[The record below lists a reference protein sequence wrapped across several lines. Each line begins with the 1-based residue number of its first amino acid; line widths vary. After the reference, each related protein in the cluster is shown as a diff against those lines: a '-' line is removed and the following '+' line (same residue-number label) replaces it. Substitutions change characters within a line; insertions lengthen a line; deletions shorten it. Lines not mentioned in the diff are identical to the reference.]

1 MPCKAGFGEASLQ
14 RRWGDW
20 KTAPRSFN
28 ISIIL
33 VGITEW
39 RYYWFYHCIWLYNY
53 TRRVCVHAF
62 WSWRWSCLKLIDIN
76 WCWFVDVLTCFNQQA
91 GADMAPLGPIGPH
104 WAPFGPTG
112 PVARRA
118 LAEWAVGQRFEGP
131 EFRDFADVAVWSGEG
146 LREAELGWGC
156 GQRRW
161 ELIDVK
167 IGTVK
172 WTNDQ
177 LNVMRFPFWG
187 FWWSKGADP
196 MHSWGCHFGDC
207 VKLPRIGPAQ
217 VLCPWQSARIS
228 IDLLSFASGYRP
240 KKLLVS
246 WLWSF
251 AGISTWH

>member
-76 WCWFVDVLTCFNQQA
+76 WCWFVDVLTCFNQQT

-104 WAPFGPTG
+104 LAPLVQWPGE
-112 PVARRA
+112 RSQS
-118 LAEWAVGQRFEGP
+118 GQ
-131 EFRDFADVAVWSGEG
+131 
-146 LREAELGWGC
+146 
-156 GQRRW
+156 
-161 ELIDVK
+161 
-167 IGTVK
+167 
-172 WTNDQ
+172 
-177 LNVMRFPFWG
+177 
-187 FWWSKGADP
+187 
-196 MHSWGCHFGDC
+196 
-207 VKLPRIGPAQ
+207 
-217 VLCPWQSARIS
+217 
-228 IDLLSFASGYRP
+228 
-240 KKLLVS
+240 LVS
-246 WLWSF
+246 ALKGRSSVTSLMSQSDQGKDLERRSWAGDVVRGDGSWSM
-251 AGISTWH
+251 WR